1 MKQIMLLTS
10 LLFAVFCGVQAQE
23 TYYEKHLIF
32 PEKATAAQKLDMAS
46 RLIPTPQQLEWQ
58 QMEFTAFLHF
68 GINTFTGRE
77 WGDGTEAPALF
88 NPTELDCEQWV
99 RALKDGGF
107 KMAIITAKHH
117 DGFCLWP
124 TKTTRHSVASSPWR
138 GGKGDLVRELRNACD
153 KYGIKFGIYLSPWDR
168 NAACYGDSPVYNQF
182 FIEQLT
188 ELLTQ
193 YGEIH
198 EVWFDGANGEGPNG
212 KKQEYDWDAVI
223 KTIRRLQPKAVTAI
237 MGDDVRWV
245 GNEKGIGRETEWS
258 ATALP
263 PGIYSRSEELRKGLG
278 IYGKAKDLGGRDI
291 VARAKEL
298 FWWPSEVDVSIRPG
312 WFYHAAQDK
321 QVKSLA
327 HLVDIYFK
335 SVGYNSVLLLNI
347 PPDKRGLIHEN
358 DVQRLKELSGYLKKT
373 FGKDFL
379 QKGDTRW
386 QSLTGD
392 VREYKVQKGA
402 VVNTFLIQEDIA
414 KGQRVE
420 NFLVEA
426 YSNGSWRYVAEGT
439 TVGYKRLI
447 RFSDTKAEKIRVTV
461 RSVRGK
467 ANILKVGLFFAEPLN
482 DENTEVQLSD
492 IPVDEWRIADGEPNA
507 HQAIDGDRST
517 GWYTNSLKPLTV
529 DMGREV
535 QVTGFSYAPVTGDDL
550 AGTIYKYA
558 FYISSDGEEWTKCDA
573 AGEFSNI
580 MHNPVP
586 YFVRFGKSYRARYFK
601 LEPLAEINGK
611 VSTAIGEVGIL
622 AVKGMP
628 KDDETLVYD
637 RPGAPLKLRPG
648 DNHPKVK
655 GWRFYT
661 AHEFLNRDT
670 ENNLPKG
677 FIEHRGA
684 HMSRAARVDNARC
697 SEVNNGVLQIR
708 TVEETDS
715 VDNRFGAN
723 VKFSHG
729 CYRTSLP
736 GSKDFWC
743 NFTEN
748 MRIEIRFKR
757 NAYQGFNDALW
768 FMGNNNRPW
777 PKNGE
782 IDLLENPK
790 KTVNNRAHF
799 TLHSENY
806 YAGVVGG
813 SGSVTST
820 IDLADMSWWNIY
832 WLEWYPDRIVG
843 GVNGQTYFEHRKGAN
858 GNEDWPWS
866 DPEGF
871 FLIFSTGIS
880 TNPKAWPGAVMPSEW
895 KKDAMPAMFV
905 DWIRVYVNKD
915 YKGGKAPAIRF
926 Y

>member
-1 MKQIMLLTS
+1 
-10 LLFAVFCGVQAQE
+10 
-23 TYYEKHLIF
+23 
-32 PEKATAAQKLDMAS
+32 
-46 RLIPTPQQLEWQ
+46 
-58 QMEFTAFLHF
+58 
-68 GINTFTGRE
+68 
-77 WGDGTEAPALF
+77 
-88 NPTELDCEQWV
+88 
-99 RALKDGGF
+99 
-107 KMAIITAKHH
+107 
-117 DGFCLWP
+117 
-124 TKTTRHSVASSPWR
+124 
-138 GGKGDLVRELRNACD
+138 
-153 KYGIKFGIYLSPWDR
+153 
-168 NAACYGDSPVYNQF
+168 
-182 FIEQLT
+182 
-188 ELLTQ
+188 
-193 YGEIH
+193 
-198 EVWFDGANGEGPNG
+198 
-212 KKQEYDWDAVI
+212 
-223 KTIRRLQPKAVTAI
+223 
-237 MGDDVRWV
+237 
-245 GNEKGIGRETEWS
+245 
-258 ATALP
+258 
-263 PGIYSRSEELRKGLG
+263 
-278 IYGKAKDLGGRDI
+278 
-291 VARAKEL
+291 
-298 FWWPSEVDVSIRPG
+298 
-312 WFYHAAQDK
+312 
-321 QVKSLA
+321 
-327 HLVDIYFK
+327 
-335 SVGYNSVLLLNI
+335 
-347 PPDKRGLIHEN
+347 
-358 DVQRLKELSGYLKKT
+358 
-373 FGKDFL
+373 
-379 QKGDTRW
+379 
-386 QSLTGD
+386 
-392 VREYKVQKGA
+392 
-402 VVNTFLIQEDIA
+402 
-414 KGQRVE
+414 
-420 NFLVEA
+420 
-426 YSNGSWRYVAEGT
+426 
-439 TVGYKRLI
+439 
-447 RFSDTKAEKIRVTV
+447 
-461 RSVRGK
+461 
-467 ANILKVGLFFAEPLN
+467 
-482 DENTEVQLSD
+482 
-492 IPVDEWRIADGEPNA
+492 
-507 HQAIDGDRST
+507 
-517 GWYTNSLKPLTV
+517 
-529 DMGREV
+529 
-535 QVTGFSYAPVTGDDL
+535 
-550 AGTIYKYA
+550 
-558 FYISSDGEEWTKCDA
+558 
-573 AGEFSNI
+573 

-637 RPGAPLKLRPG
+637 RPGAPLKLKPG